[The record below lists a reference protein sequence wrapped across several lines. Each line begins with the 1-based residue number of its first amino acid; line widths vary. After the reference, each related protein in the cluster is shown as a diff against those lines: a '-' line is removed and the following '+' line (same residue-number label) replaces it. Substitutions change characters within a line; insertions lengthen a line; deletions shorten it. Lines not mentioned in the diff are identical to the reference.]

1 MTRFAGWGG
10 RERRIERG
18 IGGAA
23 TFAVGSGSF
32 ALRDR
37 KGSIVTTTTFDEAKA
52 QAFGGA
58 MIGVINSAS
67 TALGLSIGHRL
78 GLFDAMAGMEPS
90 TSQQIADAA
99 GLQERYVREWLNGM
113 VVAKV
118 VEYEPSTQAY
128 DLPAEH
134 AAVTRAAGPGNVAN
148 FAQFIP
154 LLSSV
159 EGELMDAFRDGGG
172 VPYSSYA
179 AFHGLMH
186 ENSASRFDHNLIDTQ
201 IPLVEG
207 IVPKLEAGIAVAD
220 MGCGSGHAINL
231 MAQAWPNSQFTGH
244 DFSEQAI
251 AAAQAEAS
259 SMGLQ
264 NATFELSDVA
274 KLSGENRYDLVTTFD
289 AVHDQADPA
298 GLLSSVARVLKPGGT
313 YLCADIAASSNVD
326 ENMEHMTAPFFYTVS
341 LFHCMTVSLALDGEG
356 LGAMWGEQ
364 KALAMLADAGFAKV
378 DVKQVE
384 GDMFNNYYIATSG

>member
-1 MTRFAGWGG
+1 M
-10 RERRIERG
+10 
-18 IGGAA
+18 
-23 TFAVGSGSF
+23 
-32 ALRDR
+32 L
-37 KGSIVTTTTFDEAKA
+37 
-52 QAFGGA
+52 
-58 MIGVINSAS
+58 GVINSAS

-78 GLFDAMAGMEPS
+78 GLFDTMAGLEPS
-90 TSQQIADAA
+90 TSEQIAAAA

-118 VEYEPSTQAY
+118 VEYEPNAQAY
-128 DLPAEH
+128 QLPAEH
-134 AAVTRAAGPGNVAN
+134 AAVTRAAGPGNIAN

-172 VPYSSYA
+172 VPYSSYT

-186 ENSASRFDHNLIDTQ
+186 ENSAARFDHNLVETQ

-220 MGCGSGHAINL
+220 MGCGSGHAMNL

-244 DFSEQAI
+244 DFSEQPINAAREE
-251 AAAQAEAS
+251 AAA
-259 SMGLQ
+259 MGLA
-264 NATFELSDVA
+264 NASFELTDVA
-274 KLSGENRYDLVTTFD
+274 NLPGENLYDLVTTFD

-298 GLLSSVARVLKPGGT
+298 GLLASIARVLKPDGT
-313 YLCADIAASSNVD
+313 YLCADIAASSYVH
-326 ENMEHMTAPFFYTVS
+326 ENMDHMTGPFFYTVS
-341 LFHCMTVSLALDGEG
+341 LFHCMTVSLALDGDG

-364 KALAMLADAGFAKV
+364 QALQMLADAGFAKV

-384 GDMFNNYYIATSG
+384 GDIFNNYYLARSG